1 MIYALLEEKEFR
13 VADARRKVAWLEEE
27 YRELQLSPVV
37 RAYIHIRS
45 KFREGLSPEEES
57 RFQKF
62 RESEEWHYLNCNE
75 LNLLQAYDEINAAL
89 DDIIA
94 YRKNNNIVPVLMN
107 TSPKS
112 AATGDSKSLPFA
124 ACFSQLFNL
133 ILQLA

>member
-37 RAYIHIRS
+37 RAYIHIRLI
-45 KFREGLSPEEES
+45 KHKDMSPEEKS
-57 RFQKF
+57 RRQKF
-62 RESEEWHYLNCNE
+62 RYSEEWGYLHSN
-75 LNLLQAYDEINAAL
+75 EINTLRAYEELKAAL
-89 DDIIA
+89 DDLKE

-133 ILQLA
+133 FLQLA